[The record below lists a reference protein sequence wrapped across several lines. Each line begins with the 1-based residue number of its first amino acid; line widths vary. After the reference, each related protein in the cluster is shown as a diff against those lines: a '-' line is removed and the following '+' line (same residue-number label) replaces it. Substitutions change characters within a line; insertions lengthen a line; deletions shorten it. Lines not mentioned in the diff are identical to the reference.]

1 MKIIENTSQSQKSQQ
16 SNVLGGMIGSLK
28 LGRATPQEIQS
39 QQMVISSLEK
49 ALDNRYLLLHNVTL
63 AEQEMPIPL
72 ILVGPPGVKVISP
85 VALRGVYRAKL
96 DEWDQLDKQHQSY
109 KPAVPNLIVQ
119 TEQMAQAVEEHLKAQ
134 NIYPST
140 IESVLVFTDPGVH
153 IEMARPAV
161 RIVLIDA
168 IDRFIAGLLQAPIML
183 GKEEAQEIADCLAK
197 SLGILEEGSPYP
209 ERDAFSFSEDSAQ
222 PSKGPTIVDRLPRGE
237 RAVTTLNKIPFSNRQ
252 LFVLGC
258 LVAVNILILIAIVLY
273 IVFSS

>member
-39 QQMVISSLEK
+39 QQVVISALEK
-49 ALDNRYLLLHNVTL
+49 ALDNRHFLLHNVTL

-85 VALRGVYRAKL
+85 VALRGVYRARV
-96 DEWDQLDKQHQSY
+96 DEWEQLDKQHQSY
-109 KPAVPNLIVQ
+109 KPAIPNLVIQ
-119 TEQMAQAVEEHLKAQ
+119 TEQLAQAVEEHLKAQ

-140 IESVLVFTDPGVH
+140 IEPVLVFTDPGVH
-153 IEMARPAV
+153 IEMVRPAV

-168 IDRFIAGLLQAPIML
+168 IERFIAGLLQAPILL

-197 SLGILEEGSPYP
+197 SLGITDEGSPYP
-209 ERDAFSFSEDSAQ
+209 EQDAFSFSDESA
-222 PSKGPTIVDRLPRGE
+222 PRSKGPTIVDRLPRGE

-252 LFVLGC
+252 WLVLGC
-258 LVAVNILILIAIVLY
+258 LLAVNILILIAVVLF
-273 IVFSS
+273 IIFSS